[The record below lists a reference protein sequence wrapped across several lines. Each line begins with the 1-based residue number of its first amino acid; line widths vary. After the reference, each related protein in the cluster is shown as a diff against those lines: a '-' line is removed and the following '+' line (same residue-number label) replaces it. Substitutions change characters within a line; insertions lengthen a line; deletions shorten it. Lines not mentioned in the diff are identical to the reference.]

1 MMPFEEVRA
10 RHVVLRDGTRGGSL
24 LARAVVLAF
33 GVAVLLVVAWKRFP
47 GATDV
52 MANAAG
58 ESVGV
63 PQLAVRSGLLVV
75 AVLFALLAWHS
86 AGARTWRPLLAI
98 IGVAFV
104 DVLLAMALLDRADIA
119 RTLAPVVP
127 SFSSIALETA
137 DDLVRWATVA
147 LLATA
152 LFVAVALMRGR
163 TTRVVAALAA
173 AVAPCAVVFAHLG
186 VGSTQN
192 AGFTDVQLAE
202 DGTVSSVAIE
212 VRSAAGELV
221 TSVLQL
227 AGLVALAAFGLLAAL
242 GVRELMKEKTESG
255 TQALRAGVPRS
266 RVTVLGIGAL
276 ALLLFLLGRA
286 DVLPGGKEAI
296 PALTKTGVESWI
308 LAGVFAV
315 SALLVLRACE
325 ERPLQRRGV
334 LLPLVG
340 VGLTLTFGHVVLAL
354 SRMLQLIVG
363 PLTDRGSFHDWVFTD
378 LPTWSLWAQDWSFA
392 VVPVAA
398 GVIGVALMMR
408 GERSDRTAFLLAT
421 AVISVVP
428 GMLIVFDHRGIDA
441 GLRHF
446 SPATPDQVMIVA
458 VFLVSLAAVIGVPIL
473 RTSRTLRLQ
482 IGVLLVTFV
491 AALVSSA
498 VGGRLFHLGLVMPFV
513 APLLLSGRHLRPK
526 PSRGA
531 YATAVAA
538 GLLVMTAGGL
548 MSGLLGRQQFDVS
561 DTISFLVLSGP
572 LLLVELA
579 RRSGE
584 EPDEELVP
592 TRRAPTWAALV
603 VALVIASLAV
613 AAPRAMTA
621 EPGGRRYPVNVVL
634 HDGWSARQ
642 IMVGGGAEHVLLNH
656 GSTEVQVVNV
666 ATSALGCTIDVL
678 STITREVLDG
688 TLTDIDPL
696 AGMPAV
702 SGQLAQG
709 RVACASSA
717 VEGSTRLLIVVAD
730 TDPTDEMRVQLD
742 DISFGD

>member
-10 RHVVLRDGTRGGSL
+10 RHVVLRDGTRGGSM
-24 LARAVVLAF
+24 LARATVLAF

-52 MANAAG
+52 ISNAG
-58 ESVGV
+58 ETVDV
-63 PQLAVRSGLLVV
+63 PRLAVRSGLLVV

-119 RTLAPVVP
+119 RSLAPVVP
-127 SFSSIALETA
+127 SFSSMALGTA

-147 LLATA
+147 LISAA

-163 TTRVVAALAA
+163 TTRVLAALAA
-173 AVAPCAVVFAHLG
+173 AGAPCAVVFAHLA
-186 VGSTQN
+186 VGSTTN
-192 AGFTDVQLAE
+192 AGFADVQVAPN
-202 DGTVSSVAIE
+202 GKVASVAIV
-212 VRSAAGELV
+212 VRSAASELV
-221 TSVLQL
+221 ASVLQL

-242 GVRELMKEKTESG
+242 GVRQVMKEKAESG

-266 RVTVLGIGAL
+266 RVTVVGIGAL

-308 LAGVFAV
+308 LAGVFAI

-325 ERPLQRRGV
+325 TRPLRRRGV

-340 VGLTLTFGHVVLAL
+340 VGLMLTFGHVVLAL

-363 PLTDRGSFHDWVFTD
+363 PLTDRGWFHDWVFTD
-378 LPTWSLWAQDWSFA
+378 LPTWSLWAQDWSYA

-398 GVIGVALMMR
+398 GLIGVGLMMR
-408 GERSDRTAFLLAT
+408 GERSDRTVFLLAT
-421 AVISVVP
+421 AAISVVP
-428 GMLIVFDHRGIDA
+428 GVLIVFDHRGIDA
-441 GLRHF
+441 GLRQF

-458 VFLVSLAAVIGVPIL
+458 VFLVSLAAVIGMPIL

-498 VGGRLFHLGLVMPFV
+498 VGGRLFHLGLVLPFV
-513 APLLLSGRHLRPK
+513 APLLLSSRHLRSK

-531 YATAVAA
+531 YAIAVAA

-561 DTISFLVLSGP
+561 DTTSFLVLSGP

-579 RRSGE
+579 RRTGE
-584 EPDEELVP
+584 EPDEELLP
-592 TRRAPTWAALV
+592 TRRAPTWPAMV
-603 VALVIASLAV
+603 VALAIASLAV
-613 AAPRAMTA
+613 AAPIAMTS

-634 HDGWSARQ
+634 HDGWAARQ
-642 IMVGGGAEHVLLNH
+642 NTVGGGEEQVQLTR
-656 GSTEVQVVNV
+656 GSTFVLVANGALSANGCSIDFLSGVN
-666 ATSALGCTIDVL
+666 LQ
-678 STITREVLDG
+678 VLDG

-702 SGQLAQG
+702 SGQLADG

-717 VEGSTRLLIVVAD
+717 VDGSTRLLVVLAD
-730 TDPTDEMRVQLD
+730 TDPTDEMRAQLD
-742 DISFGD
+742 DISFDD